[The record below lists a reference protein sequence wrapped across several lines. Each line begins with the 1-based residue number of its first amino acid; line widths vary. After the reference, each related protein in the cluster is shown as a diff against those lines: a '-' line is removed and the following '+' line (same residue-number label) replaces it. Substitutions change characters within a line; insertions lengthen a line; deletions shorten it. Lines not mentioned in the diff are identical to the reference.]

1 MSDVF
6 IAGACSTRFKKW
18 PDRDFRDLSREAVA
32 GALTDAG
39 LESGGE
45 VEGAWFGNC
54 AMGVW
59 GQDNIRGQVALT
71 PMMREGALNERLP
84 ITNVEGGC
92 ATGSAALNG
101 AFMAIA
107 SGQADLVLAL
117 GVEKVFVPDDP
128 VKTFGLF
135 LGGVDQ
141 RHPQEWETFLA
152 EAGER
157 GGQTFAPH
165 PHRVMFLDVHAM
177 QARQH
182 MATYGTTKAQLATIA
197 SKNHHHGSLNP
208 LAQYRFTVTPEAVL
222 EDRPVVEPFT
232 RGMCSPLSDGAA
244 AVLLCS
250 RRWLEGRS
258 DTSAKDRAI
267 RLRTSIL
274 MGGAWRELG
283 EDSVTRHAA
292 TKAYDKSGLGPADV
306 DIAELHDSTAFC
318 ELYAAEALGFCETGE
333 GGAYAE
339 SGATAIGGER
349 PLNTSGG
356 LESKGHPLGATGL
369 GMIDEL
375 VCQLRG
381 EAGERQAGAPTV
393 GLQQNAGGLIGFDEA
408 LCSVAILERDR

>member
-1 MSDVF
+1 MADVY
-6 IAGACSTRFKKW
+6 IAGACATRFQKW
-18 PDRDFRDLSREAVA
+18 PDRDFRDLSREAVM
-32 GALTDAG
+32 GALADAG
-39 LESGGE
+39 LEDGLG
-45 VEGAWFGNC
+45 VEGVWFGNC
-54 AMGVW
+54 AMDVW
-59 GQDNIRGQVALT
+59 GQSNIRGQVALT
-71 PMMREGALNERLP
+71 PLMRENLLAPRAP
-84 ITNVEGGC
+84 VVNVEGGC

-101 AFMAIA
+101 AYLAIA
-107 SGQADLVLAL
+107 SGEVELAL
-117 GVEKVFVPDDP
+117 AVGVEKVFVPDDP

-141 RHPQEWETFLA
+141 RHPEEWRTFLA
-152 EAGER
+152 EAGAR
-157 GGQTFAPH
+157 GGETFAPH

-177 QARQH
+177 QARHH
-182 MATYGTTKAQLATIA
+182 MKTFGTTQAQLAVIA

-222 EDRPVVEPFT
+222 ADRPVVDPFT
-232 RGMCSPLSDGAA
+232 RGMCSPLSDGGA

-250 RRWLEGRS
+250 RSWLEGRAAKERAVRVR
-258 DTSAKDRAI
+258 TSA
-267 RLRTSIL
+267 L

-283 EDSVTRHAA
+283 EDNVTRHAA
-292 TKAYDKSGLGPADV
+292 KRAYLRAGLSPGDI
-306 DIAELHDSTAFC
+306 DIAEVHDSTAFC
-318 ELYAAEALGFCETGE
+318 ELYAAEMLGFCEPGQ

-339 SGATAIGGER
+339 SGATALGGER
-349 PLNTSGG
+349 PINTSGG

-381 EAGERQAGAPTV
+381 EAGERQAGAPTI